1 MQYFVKIR
9 IMILAC
15 AQARYPFGIHDNTM
29 LCNATNHFH
38 LDHQQN
44 WNIGRTLQYYKQIH
58 GITSRYIVS
67 HGTTTYSTAL
77 SAWEPEDGPGS
88 ATKLPHP
95 CPVLLKVIKTDC
107 LSSQNTNTQNNKYKN
122 TTKTQGSPSLPCPL
136 ESLDC
141 KIQIHKITN
150 TRMQQK
156 HKLPHSN

>member
-1 MQYFVKIR
+1 MR
-9 IMILAC
+9 
-15 AQARYPFGIHDNTM
+15 GIHANTM

-38 LDHQQN
+38 LDQQQN
-44 WNIGRTLQYYKQIH
+44 WNIGRTLQFQNPYKSYLFSQADTWQ
-58 GITSRYIVS
+58 GPSITSRYMVS
-67 HGTTTYSTAL
+67 PGTTTYSTAL

-141 KIQIHKITN
+141 LLSQNTN
-150 TRMQQK
+150 TQNNECKNATKTQ
-156 HKLPHSN
+156 SATQ

>member
-1 MQYFVKIR
+1 MAGPCYAA
-9 IMILAC
+9 LL
-15 AQARYPFGIHDNTM
+15 PFGSAAELESRKDIAVSESIRKWSFVTHRLIHYTI
-29 LCNATNHFH
+29 TRH
-38 LDHQQN
+38 HQ
-44 WNIGRTLQYYKQIH
+44 WW
-58 GITSRYIVS
+58 SS
-67 HGTTTYSTAL
+67 TYSTAL

>member
-9 IMILAC
+9 IMILAS
-15 AQARYPFGIHDNTM
+15 AQARYPYGTHDNTM

-58 GITSRYIVS
+58 GITSRYVVS